1 MMNVLYLPLPDRV
14 PRTAQQQL
22 QHRANHSSDHAF
34 WLRQHRAAMQKF
46 RSNVIDIGPRQAAA
60 RRIERREPIP
70 AQRRQTG
77 CNVC

>member
-1 MMNVLYLPLPDRV
+1 MMNVLYVPLLDRV
-14 PRTAQQQL
+14 PHTARKQL
-22 QHRANHSSDHAF
+22 QLRANHSAGRTF
-34 WLRQHRAAMQKF
+34 WLRQHWAVLQSF
-46 RSNVIDIGPRQAAA
+46 RSNVMDMGRGMAAA